1 MNEHEHT
8 TKDEQ
13 ATKPAQDD
21 VAKKAYAAYLQE
33 GRPQGHAEQNWL
45 AAEAQLRHAGS
56 DHPGHHD
63 HHGHHAHM
71 AADFRKRFWISLV
84 LTLPIL
90 VLSPLLQKLV
100 GLREAIRFPGD
111 LYVKFGLSSA
121 VFWYGGWPFLK
132 GLLEELKSRQP
143 GMMTLVAV
151 AITTAYVYSSAV
163 VFGLAGKMFFWE
175 LATLVDIMLLGHWI
189 EMKSVMGASKA
200 LEELAKLMPSDA
212 HKLMPDG
219 SVKDVPL
226 GELAVDDKVLI
237 KPGEKLPADGVIV
250 DGESSV
256 NEAMLTGEST
266 PVAKKTGGKVIGGSI
281 NGEGSLTIEVKGTGK
296 DSFLSQVIDLVKQA
310 QESKSKTQDLANTAA
325 MWLTIV
331 ALSCGAFTFLIWLVL
346 MSKEFAFAIERSV
359 TVMVITCPHAL
370 GLAVP
375 LVVAVSTAL
384 AAKNGLLIRNRAS
397 FEGARKLQAI
407 IFDKTGTLTEGRF
420 GVTDTL
426 VLSQGIDEETLRRYA
441 ASVDANS
448 EHPIAKAIA
457 ASSEKKLPVEG
468 FKSITGKGAEGRV
481 EGKEVKVVS
490 PGYLHDQ
497 NIALTDQRIEPLQAQ
512 GKTVVFVLVDGK
524 LKGAI
529 ALADIV
535 RPEAKQAIDALKAL
549 KIRCMML
556 TGDNKATAKWVSD
569 QVGLDEYF
577 AEVLPQ
583 DKAAKVKEVQARGML
598 VAMTGDGVNDAPA
611 LAQSDVG
618 IAIGAGSDVAV
629 ETADVIL
636 VRSNPLDV
644 VAIVQLSR
652 ATYRKMIQNLLW
664 ATGYN
669 VVAIPLAAGALYAW
683 GVLLS
688 PAVGAVLM
696 SASTVIVAINA
707 RLLRLKVEPKP
718 EAKAKPTP
726 EAKVKT
732 PSDLT
737 PQIAKRAYELYEGRD
752 QAVQDW
758 KQAELEIRKDEA
770 KAEPQSEAKND
781 QSVEEREQEFSIN
794 TKHHE
799 KRNQKT
805 MTTTTKKGA

>member
-1 MNEHEHT
+1 MKPEADQRKAPEP
-8 TKDEQ
+8 
-13 ATKPAQDD
+13 KPAHDE
-21 VAKKAYAAYLQE
+21 VAKKAYAIYLQE
-33 GRPQGHAEQNWL
+33 GRPQGRAEQNWL
-45 AAEAQLRHAGS
+45 EATSQLQHAGS
-56 DHPGHHD
+56 DHPDHHD
-63 HHGHHAHM
+63 HHAHM
-71 AADFRKRFWISLV
+71 AADFRKRFWISLA

-90 VLSPLLQKLV
+90 LLSPLLQTLV
-100 GLREAIRFPGD
+100 GLREAIRFSGD
-111 LYVKFGLSSA
+111 LYLLFGFASV
-121 VFWYGGWPFLK
+121 VFWYGGWPFLT
-132 GLLEELKSRQP
+132 GLFKEIRSRQP

-151 AITTAYVYSSAV
+151 AITTAYLYSSAV
-163 VFGLAGKMFFWE
+163 VFGLTGKMFFWE

-200 LEELAKLMPSDA
+200 LEELARLMPSDA
-212 HKLMPDG
+212 HKVMSDG

-226 GELAVDDKVLI
+226 SELAVNDRVLI
-237 KPGEKLPADGVIV
+237 KPGEKVPADGVV
-250 DGESSV
+250 VEGESSV

-266 PVAKKTGGKVIGGSI
+266 PVTKKTGGKVIGGSI

-296 DSFLSQVIDLVKQA
+296 GSFLSQVIELVRQA

-325 MWLTIV
+325 LWLTLIGLGSG
-331 ALSCGAFTFLIWLVL
+331 ALTLVIWLVF
-346 MSKEFAFAIERSV
+346 MGKDFAFAIERAV

-384 AAKNGLLIRNRAS
+384 AAKNGLLIRNRVA

-426 VLSQGIDEETLRRYA
+426 VLSQDIDEDTLRKYA

-457 ASSEKKLPVEG
+457 ASSEKKLPVEH
-468 FKSITGKGAEGRV
+468 FKSIPGKGAEGRV
-481 EGKEVKVVS
+481 EGKEIKVVS
-490 PGYLHDQ
+490 PGFLRGQ
-497 NIALTDQRIEPLQAQ
+497 NIAVTDTRIEPLQGQ

-524 LKGAI
+524 LKGAM

-535 RPEAKQAIDALKAL
+535 RPEAKQAIAALKL
-549 KIRCMML
+549 LNIRCMML

-577 AEVLPQ
+577 AEVMPQ
-583 DKAAKVKEVQARGML
+583 DKAAKVKEVQSRGVL

-611 LAQSDVG
+611 LAQADLG

-636 VRSNPLDV
+636 VRSSPLDV
-644 VAIVQLSR
+644 VAILTLSR
-652 ATYRKMIQNLLW
+652 ATYRKMVQNLLW

-669 VVAIPLAAGALYAW
+669 TFAIPLAGGVLYAW
-683 GVLLS
+683 GVLLT
-688 PAVGAVLM
+688 PALGAVLM

-707 RLLRLKVEPKP
+707 RLL
-718 EAKAKPTP
+718 T
-726 EAKVKT
+726 
-732 PSDLT
+732 
-737 PQIAKRAYELYEGRD
+737 
-752 QAVQDW
+752 
-758 KQAELEIRKDEA
+758 IR
-770 KAEPQSEAKND
+770 
-781 QSVEEREQEFSIN
+781 R
-794 TKHHE
+794 
-799 KRNQKT
+799 
-805 MTTTTKKGA
+805 

>member
-1 MNEHEHT
+1 MKEHEHT
-8 TKDEQ
+8 TKNNPENKSE
-13 ATKPAQDD
+13 TKPAKDE
-21 VAKKAYAAYLQE
+21 VAKKAYAIYLKE

-45 AAEAQLRHAGS
+45 EAEGKTPHAGS
-56 DHPGHHD
+56 DHPDQHD
-63 HHGHHAHM
+63 HHDHHAHM
-71 AADFRKRFWISLV
+71 AADFRKRFWISLG

-90 VLSPLLQKLV
+90 ILSPMLQSLV

-111 LYVKFGLSSA
+111 IYVLFGFSSA

-132 GLLEELKSRQP
+132 GFLGELKSRQI
-143 GMMTLVAV
+143 GMMTLISV
-151 AITTAYVYSSAV
+151 AIATAYFYSSAV
-163 VFGLAGKMFFWE
+163 VFDLIGKMFFWE
-175 LATLVDIMLLGHWI
+175 LASLIDIMLLGHWI
-189 EMKSVMGASKA
+189 EMKSLMGASRA

-226 GELAVDDKVLI
+226 GELAVNDKVLI
-237 KPGEKLPADGVIV
+237 KPGEKIPADGVIV
-250 DGESSV
+250 TGESSV

-266 PVAKKTGGKVIGGSI
+266 PVTKKTGGKVIGGSI

-296 DSFLSQVIDLVKQA
+296 DSFLSQVFNLVKQA

-325 MWLTIV
+325 LWLAII
-331 ALSCGAFTFLIWLVL
+331 ALGGGVITLLVWLVVIG
-346 MSKEFAFAIERSV
+346 KDFAFAIERAV
-359 TVMVITCPHAL
+359 TVMVIACPHAL

-375 LVVAVSTAL
+375 LVVAVTTAL
-384 AAKNGLLIRNRAS
+384 AAKNGLLIRNRVA
-397 FEGARKLQAI
+397 FEGARKLKAI

-426 VLSQGIDEETLRRYA
+426 LLSSDINEETLRKYA

-457 ASSEKKLPVEG
+457 ASSEKKIPVEN
-468 FKSITGKGAEGRV
+468 FKSIPGKGAEGRV
-481 EGKEVKVVS
+481 DGREIKVVS
-490 PGYLHDQ
+490 PGFLREQ
-497 NIALTDQRIEPLQAQ
+497 NIDFGDKRIEPLQAQ

-529 ALADIV
+529 GLADIV
-535 RPEAKQAIDALKAL
+535 RPEAKQAIDALKAMN
-549 KIRCMML
+549 IRCMML

-569 QVGLDEYF
+569 QVGMDEYF

-583 DKAAKVKEVQARGML
+583 YKAAKVKEVQSRGVL

-611 LAQSDVG
+611 LAQADLG

-644 VAIVQLSR
+644 VAIVKLSR
-652 ATYRKMIQNLLW
+652 ATYRKMIQNLVW

-669 VVAIPLAAGALYAW
+669 TFAIPLAAGALYAW
-683 GVLLS
+683 GVLLT
-688 PAVGAVLM
+688 PALGAVLM

-707 RLLRLKVEPKP
+707 RLLRLKAEPKP
-718 EAKAKPTP
+718 EA
-726 EAKVKT
+726 
-732 PSDLT
+732 
-737 PQIAKRAYELYEGRD
+737 
-752 QAVQDW
+752 
-758 KQAELEIRKDEA
+758 
-770 KAEPQSEAKND
+770 
-781 QSVEEREQEFSIN
+781 
-794 TKHHE
+794 E
-799 KRNQKT
+799 K
-805 MTTTTKKGA
+805 

>member
-1 MNEHEHT
+1 MESNADKHGMESAAKQEPHEH
-8 TKDEQ
+8 
-13 ATKPAQDD
+13 QD
-21 VAKKAYAAYLQE
+21 
-33 GRPQGHAEQNWL
+33 HQN
-45 AAEAQLRHAGS
+45 
-56 DHPGHHD
+56 
-63 HHGHHAHM
+63 HHARM
-71 AADFRKRFWISLV
+71 AADFRNRFWISLV

-90 VLSPLLQKLV
+90 ILSPLLQTLV
-100 GLREAIRFPGD
+100 GLREAVRFSGD
-111 LYVKFGLSSA
+111 IYVLFGLSSA

-132 GLLEELKSRQP
+132 GLFNELKSRQP

-151 AITTAYVYSSAV
+151 AITTAYLYSSAV
-163 VFGLAGKMFFWE
+163 VFGLSGKMFFWE

-189 EMKSVMGASKA
+189 EMRSVMGASKA

-212 HKLMPDG
+212 HKLMADG

-226 GELAVDDKVLI
+226 GDLAVDDKVLI
-237 KPGEKLPADGVIV
+237 KPGEKIPADGVIV
-250 DGESSV
+250 EGESSV

-266 PVAKKTGGKVIGGSI
+266 PVTKKTGGKVIGGAI

-310 QESKSKTQDLANTAA
+310 QESKSKTQNLADTAA
-325 MWLTIV
+325 LWLTVIGLGSG
-331 ALSCGAFTFLIWLVL
+331 ALTLVIWLVF
-346 MSKEFAFAIERSV
+346 MNHEFAFAIERAV

-384 AAKNGLLIRNRAS
+384 AASNGLLIRNRGA

-426 VLSQGIDEETLRRYA
+426 VLSQDIDEETLRKYA

-448 EHPIAKAIA
+448 EHPIATAIA
-457 ASSEKKLPVEG
+457 ATSEKKLPVEN
-468 FKSITGKGAEGRV
+468 FKSIPGKGAEGKV
-481 EGKEVKVVS
+481 EGREVKVVS
-490 PGYLHDQ
+490 PGFLREQ
-497 NIALTDQRIEPLQAQ
+497 NIDLTDKRIDPLQAQ

-535 RPEAKQAIDALKAL
+535 RTEAKQAIDALKAL
-549 KIRCMML
+549 DIRCMML

-583 DKAAKVKEVQARGML
+583 DKAAKVKDVQSRGVL

-611 LAQSDVG
+611 LAQADVG

-644 VAIVQLSR
+644 VAIVRLSR
-652 ATYRKMIQNLLW
+652 ATYLKMIQNLFW

-669 VVAIPLAAGALYAW
+669 TFAIPLAAGALYAW
-683 GVLLS
+683 GVLLT
-688 PAVGAVLM
+688 PALGAVLM

-707 RLLRLKVEPKP
+707 RLLRLKK
-718 EAKAKPTP
+718 
-726 EAKVKT
+726 
-732 PSDLT
+732 
-737 PQIAKRAYELYEGRD
+737 
-752 QAVQDW
+752 
-758 KQAELEIRKDEA
+758 
-770 KAEPQSEAKND
+770 
-781 QSVEEREQEFSIN
+781 
-794 TKHHE
+794 
-799 KRNQKT
+799 
-805 MTTTTKKGA
+805 

>member
-1 MNEHEHT
+1 MNKHEHAA
-8 TKDEQ
+8 KNGPE
-13 ATKPAQDD
+13 TKPAHDE
-21 VAKKAYAAYLQE
+21 VAKQAYAIYLKE
-33 GRPQGHAEQNWL
+33 GRPLGHSKQNWL
-45 AAEAQLRHAGS
+45 EEEAQLQHAGS
-56 DHPGHHD
+56 DHPHPQD

-71 AADFRKRFWISLV
+71 AADFRKRFWISMV

-90 VLSPLLQKLV
+90 VLSPLLQKLA

-111 LYVKFGLSSA
+111 ISVLFAFASA

-132 GLLEELKSRQP
+132 GVFQELKSRQP

-151 AITTAYVYSSAV
+151 AITTAYLYSSAV
-163 VFGLAGKMFFWE
+163 VFGLIGKMFFWE

-189 EMKSVMGASKA
+189 EMKSLMGASKA

-219 SVKDVPL
+219 GVKDVPL
-226 GELAVDDKVLI
+226 SELAVDDKVLI
-237 KPGEKLPADGVIV
+237 KPGEKIPADGIIV
-250 DGESSV
+250 EGESSV

-266 PVAKKTGGKVIGGSI
+266 PVTKKAGGKISGGSI
-281 NGEGSLTIEVKGTGK
+281 NGEGSLTIQVKGTGK

-331 ALSCGAFTFLIWLVL
+331 ALSCGVITFLLWLVL

-384 AAKNGLLIRNRAS
+384 AASNGLLLRNRAA
-397 FEGARKLQAI
+397 FERARKIKAI

-426 VLSQGIDEETLRRYA
+426 VLSQDIDEETLRKYA
-441 ASVDANS
+441 ASVDAKS

-457 ASSEKKLPVEG
+457 ASSEKKQPVEN
-468 FKSITGKGAEGRV
+468 FKSIPGKGAEGRV

-497 NIALTDQRIEPLQAQ
+497 NIGMTDERVEPLQAQ

-524 LKGAI
+524 LKGAM
-529 ALADIV
+529 ALADII

-549 KIRCMML
+549 NIRSMML

-583 DKAAKVKEVQARGML
+583 DKAAKVKEVQSRGVL

-611 LAQSDVG
+611 LAQADVG

-669 VVAIPLAAGALYAW
+669 VVAIPLAAGVLFAW
-683 GVLLS
+683 GVLLT
-688 PAVGAVLM
+688 PALGAVLM

-707 RLLRLKVEPKP
+707 RLLRLKK
-718 EAKAKPTP
+718 
-726 EAKVKT
+726 
-732 PSDLT
+732 
-737 PQIAKRAYELYEGRD
+737 
-752 QAVQDW
+752 
-758 KQAELEIRKDEA
+758 
-770 KAEPQSEAKND
+770 
-781 QSVEEREQEFSIN
+781 
-794 TKHHE
+794 
-799 KRNQKT
+799 
-805 MTTTTKKGA
+805 